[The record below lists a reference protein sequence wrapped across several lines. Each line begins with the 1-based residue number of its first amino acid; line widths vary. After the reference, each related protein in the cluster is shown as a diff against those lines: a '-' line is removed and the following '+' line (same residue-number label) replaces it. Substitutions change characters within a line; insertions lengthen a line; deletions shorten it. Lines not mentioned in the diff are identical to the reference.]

1 MHQQE
6 SIYELIPRPKIIP
19 PKEPLYHS
27 IFPSSLPP
35 TGSTFNLLG
44 SSFPNVSNLGGLDS
58 LPVGGHPLRASCS
71 TFGRPEGGYRPD
83 PLNFIKKG
91 HIYRQPIKILHRN
104 MSEVRKPPVPSMR
117 DKPIMGLSSCKNY
130 IIENAVDA
138 ILQGRRSKIKEEFNY
153 LNKNDYGKVPYY
165 LKKIRKTMKDENNR
179 LRELQNRQEEE
190 EAKKRYQLKEEE
202 IKVLRT
208 GLMKRLEMLR
218 YQYGNISHK
227 RVFDTINSLARKE
240 RLEKECRQLRMILK
254 IKAILLL
261 LLTTRKQTDV
271 NCDI

>member
-35 TGSTFNLLG
+35 TGSTFNLLR
-44 SSFPNVSNLGGLDS
+44 SSFPSVSNLGGLDS

-130 IIENAVDA
+130 IIENAA
-138 ILQGRRSKIKEEFNY
+138 LNMENY
-153 LNKNDYGKVPYY
+153 EGEGSYHYA
-165 LKKIRKTMKDENNR
+165 M
-179 LRELQNRQEEE
+179 EEE
-190 EAKKRYQLKEEE
+190 VMAALKD
-202 IKVLRT
+202 
-208 GLMKRLEMLR
+208 
-218 YQYGNISHK
+218 
-227 RVFDTINSLARKE
+227 FA
-240 RLEKECRQLRMILK
+240 EKHG
-254 IKAILLL
+254 
-261 LLTTRKQTDV
+261 
-271 NCDI
+271 

>member
-58 LPVGGHPLRASCS
+58 LPVGGHPLRASYS

-83 PLNFIKKG
+83 PLNFIKKS

-138 ILQGRRSKIKEEFNY
+138 ILQ
-153 LNKNDYGKVPYY
+153 
-165 LKKIRKTMKDENNR
+165 
-179 LRELQNRQEEE
+179 EEE
-190 EAKKRYQLKEEE
+190 VK
-202 IKVLRT
+202 
-208 GLMKRLEMLR
+208 
-218 YQYGNISHK
+218 
-227 RVFDTINSLARKE
+227 
-240 RLEKECRQLRMILK
+240 
-254 IKAILLL
+254 
-261 LLTTRKQTDV
+261 
-271 NCDI
+271 

>member
-1 MHQQE
+1 M
-6 SIYELIPRPKIIP
+6 YLI
-19 PKEPLYHS
+19 
-27 IFPSSLPP
+27 
-35 TGSTFNLLG
+35 
-44 SSFPNVSNLGGLDS
+44 GGLDS

-138 ILQGRRSKIKEEFNY
+138 ILQGRRK
-153 LNKNDYGKVPYY
+153 
-165 LKKIRKTMKDENNR
+165 
-179 LRELQNRQEEE
+179 
-190 EAKKRYQLKEEE
+190 
-202 IKVLRT
+202 
-208 GLMKRLEMLR
+208 
-218 YQYGNISHK
+218 YGNISHK

-240 RLEKECRQLRMILK
+240 RLEKEL
-254 IKAILLL
+254 
-261 LLTTRKQTDV
+261 QTVENDLQNLSNSSV
-271 NCDI
+271 IVDYTKTDWR

>member
-35 TGSTFNLLG
+35 TGSNFNLLG

-71 TFGRPEGGYRPD
+71 TSGRPEGGYRPD

-240 RLEKECRQLRMILK
+240 RLEKELQTVENDLK
-254 IKAILLL
+254 NLSNSSVIVDYTK
-261 LLTTRKQTDV
+261 TD
-271 NCDI
+271 